1 VDAKV
6 YTLPKLHQSSRI
18 LQSQQTKE
26 SLLLGPP
33 IAPTILPRK
42 SQVPIS
48 RATVQVLFLRFHIS
62 GKRVYQDLKADR
74 SQGAPQAA
82 AVALRFGVK

>member
-62 GKRVYQDLKADR
+62 GKRVIRPSDSRLLENIQLLSR
-74 SQGAPQAA
+74 MWR
-82 AVALRFGVK
+82 VF